1 VPGFFIPTQEAPMT
15 IQTLAHMRLD
25 AMNAPLLLRHRFRTH
40 VLRLSRF
47 VGAVRAHRLALQRI
61 AS

>member
-1 VPGFFIPTQEAPMT
+1 MT

-25 AMNAPLLLRHRFRTH
+25 AMNAPPLLRHRFRAH
-40 VLRLSRF
+40 VRRLNRF